1 MEGAAGRRS
10 GEGRRAPAAWSG
22 AARKPMSI
30 YKKYLRR
37 LRIIL
42 IAVSI
47 LDALVEL
54 IFYQALQSSSLA
66 FARHMQTP
74 LGICLRNGI
83 GLLTGI
89 LACGLDERKKNARWI
104 VRAMILLLAAAL
116 PCILLLRDGSV
127 SDWADGL
134 INATLILMAMVV
146 YTALQLERS
155 ERNWQRI
162 RNATPSV
169 LDLKL
174 NDVRQWF
181 NPIKIGPQLDMN
193 QDIAATVIRFLETA
207 REPRPLEIT
216 VRCPGAVSELMQAT
230 MQEVFQM
237 HFEDEERHIN
247 TYLERRYVRAMV
259 LVIVS
264 IIAVSVWINLSAAS
278 NGGVTWAI
286 LSNFAG
292 FSLWQI
298 GYTYFERSEG
308 YGELLRAMIAKQAKI
323 RFWGE

>member
-1 MEGAAGRRS
+1 MN
-10 GEGRRAPAAWSG
+10 
-22 AARKPMSI
+22 I

-37 LRIIL
+37 LGIIL
-42 IAVSI
+42 IAVSS
-47 LDALVEL
+47 LDAIVEL
-54 IFYQALQSSSLA
+54 IFYRALQSSSLA

-74 LGICLRNGI
+74 LGICLRCVF

-89 LACGLDERKKNARWI
+89 LACGLDGQNKNVRWI
-104 VRAMILLLAAAL
+104 VRAMILLLAASL
-116 PCILLLRDGSV
+116 PCILLLRDGNV
-127 SDWADGL
+127 SDRADGL

-155 ERNWQRI
+155 KRNWQRI
-162 RNATPSV
+162 RNSASSV

-181 NPIKIGPQLDMN
+181 NPIKIGPQLAMN
-193 QDIAATVIRFLETA
+193 QDIAATVIRFLETS

-247 TYLERRYVRAMV
+247 IYLERRYVRVMV
-259 LVIVS
+259 LVI
-264 IIAVSVWINLSAAS
+264 APA
-278 NGGVTWAI
+278 
-286 LSNFAG
+286 
-292 FSLWQI
+292 
-298 GYTYFERSEG
+298 
-308 YGELLRAMIAKQAKI
+308 YGLACHITFIQCKLL
-323 RFWGE
+323 FHPL